1 MIVVAK
7 LKAKEGGET
16 EMEKALTDMVSK
28 VEKEEGTLVY
38 TLHRHKKDPT
48 VFLVYEKYKDK
59 EAFKYHASTSHME
72 QLVSILGPLLA
83 GEPEVEFYNEIAGLT
98 K

>member
-7 LKAKEGGET
+7 IKAKAGCEN
-16 EMEKALTDMVSK
+16 EMEKALTDMVAK
-28 VEKEEGTLVY
+28 VETEEGTLVY
-38 TLHRHKKDPT
+38 TLHRHKKDPA

-59 EAFKYHASTSHME
+59 EAFKYHSATAHMKHLFSVL
-72 QLVSILGPLLA
+72 QPLLA
-83 GEPEVEFYNEIAGLT
+83 GEPEIEFYNEIAGLN

>member
-7 LKAKEGGET
+7 LKAKEGDEG
-16 EMEKALTDMVSK
+16 EMEKVLTDMVAK
-28 VEKEEGTLVY
+28 VAKEEGTLVY

-48 VFLVYEKYKDK
+48 VFMVYEKYKDK
-59 EAFKYHASTSHME
+59 EAFKYHASTSHMK
-72 QLVSILGPLLA
+72 QMFSILQPLLA
-83 GEPEVEFYNEIAGLT
+83 GEPEIEIYNEIARLN

>member
-7 LKAKEGGET
+7 LKAKEGEEG

-72 QLVSILGPLLA
+72 QLFSILGPLLA

>member
-7 LKAKEGGET
+7 LKAKEGGAG
-16 EMEKALTDMVSK
+16 EMEKALTDMVAK

-48 VFLVYEKYKDK
+48 VFLVYEKYKNK
-59 EAFKYHASTSHME
+59 EAFKYHSSTSHMK
-72 QLVSILGPLLA
+72 QLFSILQPLLA
-83 GEPEVEFYNEIAGLT
+83 GEPAIEIYDEIARLN

>member
-7 LKAKEGGET
+7 IKAKSGE
-16 EMEKALTDMVSK
+16 ESKMADALQAMVSK

-48 VFLVYEKYKDK
+48 VFMVYEKYKDK
-59 EAFKYHASTSHME
+59 EAFKYHSSTSHMK
-72 QLVSILGPLLA
+72 QLFSILQPLLA
-83 GEPEVEFYNEIAGLT
+83 GEPEIEIYDEIARLN